1 MSIKLIASDLDG
13 TFLAQDN
20 SIPESN
26 LKAMETIREKNIPF
40 AICTGKSYAISK
52 EICNNLDA
60 QYGIF
65 GNGTQIVDLK
75 KQKEIFH
82 HSITIDELAICYE
95 IAAKYNLHIHAY
107 GDNFVITE
115 ELKFLDLH
123 NYVTYFHSTASTFG
137 KYDADFNL
145 CLTTKKENGFTFYI
159 VKNLL
164 QYIKEKQISIFNI
177 VLSSETENLVT
188 IKKELETE
196 TGFAV
201 QYFSKKNNFQ
211 DTIIHKEY
219 DYLSIAPKSIGKGY
233 ALNILKEY
241 LQVNTSDILS
251 VGDNLNDID
260 LLRNSGIGIA
270 VANAYEPVKQ
280 VATYTTKNSASD
292 GGFAE
297 AIYHFMN

>member
-20 SIPESN
+20 SIPENN
-26 LKAMETIREKNIPF
+26 LKAIKTLKEKNIPF

-52 EICNNLDA
+52 EICNSLDV

-65 GNGTQIVDLK
+65 GNGTQIIDLK

-82 HSITIDELAICYE
+82 HCLTTDELDTCYKV
-95 IAAKYNLHIHAY
+95 AAKHNLHIHAY

-115 ELKFLDLH
+115 ELKYLDLH
-123 NYVTYFHSTASTFG
+123 NYITYFHSTASTFG
-137 KYDADFNL
+137 KYDPDFNL
-145 CLTTKKENGFTFYI
+145 SLTTKKENGFTFYI
-159 VKNLL
+159 VKNLP
-164 QYIKEKQISIFNI
+164 QYLKEKQFSIFNI
-177 VLSSETENLVT
+177 VLSSETENLH
-188 IKKELETE
+188 IIQKELEAIS
-196 TGFAV
+196 GFSV
-201 QYFSKKNNFQ
+201 QYFCKKNNFQ
-211 DTIIHKEY
+211 DSIIHKEY

-233 ALNILKEY
+233 ALNILKDY

-251 VGDNLNDID
+251 IGDNLNDIS
-260 LLRNSGIGIA
+260 LLTNSGIGIA

-280 VATYTTKNSASD
+280 IATYTTKNSASD

-297 AIYHFMN
+297 SIYHFMN